1 MIDFTKLALQQ
12 FNRHLLNAFSNDTIH
27 LETAETLR
35 KMANISY
42 THFTRSNSVYFTLG
56 HSLSTSIVGI
66 GLIDAMKSQHGFIR
80 QNEAINL
87 MASILFCNIGI
98 IYGVLKDDKGEKA
111 KISESKFIDVSN
123 FSTSSSL
130 WKYKPF
136 RSKEFIK
143 ESPFISSNIDTNL
156 VNRAIEVSELTDKVD
171 SYQTIVEISKLVR
184 ASQIIA
190 LIADEN
196 INRRQVEFYL
206 SAIEGSTID
215 PRMFNSLGDFRDK
228 FISYF
233 WEVLYPDIGDVLLLL
248 RETIDGR
255 KIVSKIYAHLRTM
268 TSSSDK
274 FSLAHSMT

>member
-136 RSKEFIK
+136 RSKEFIT

-206 SAIEGSTID
+206 SAIEGATID

-274 FSLAHSMT
+274 FSPAHSMT